1 MCEQIIISQLASH
14 PHPVLPYKNALVHIL
29 RAELQGLHQA
39 TCHVHDGTR
48 FGQF

>member
-1 MCEQIIISQLASH
+1 MFYPILIE
-14 PHPVLPYKNALVHIL
+14 KNTKKNNIEKRGGRFYIL